1 MNLIKLFRNEQNV
14 ALFAARETIFSEGE
28 PGDRLY
34 IVLEGEISLS
44 VGNTVVETIRPG
56 GMFGEMAL
64 IDTFNRSATAH
75 AVVDSKLV
83 AIDENRFNY
92 LVQQTPHFALV
103 VMRTLVS
110 RLRNMDETLS

>member
-1 MNLIKLFRNEQNV
+1 MNLINLFRNEQNITI
-14 ALFAARETIFSEGE
+14 FAAEETVFTEGE

-44 VGNTVVETIRPG
+44 VGDTVVDIIRPG

-64 IDTFNRSATAH
+64 IDTHNRSATAR
-75 AVVDSKLV
+75 AVKDAKLV
-83 AIDENRFNY
+83 AIDESRFNY